1 MDAAEAA
8 AAVRELDP
16 GTVVPIHYEGW
27 THFKQGRVAVEDEFD
42 RAGVSERVRWLQPGQ
57 PMELGG

>member
-27 THFKQGRVAVEDEFD
+27 THFKQGRAAVKEEFD
-42 RAGVSERVRWLQPGQ
+42 RAGIAAKVRWL
-57 PMELGG
+57 ELGEPALVGA